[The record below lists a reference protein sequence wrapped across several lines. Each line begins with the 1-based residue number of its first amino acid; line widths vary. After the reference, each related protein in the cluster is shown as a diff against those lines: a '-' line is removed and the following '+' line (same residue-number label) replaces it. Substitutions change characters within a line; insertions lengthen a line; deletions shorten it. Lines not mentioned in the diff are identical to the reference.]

1 MEKTLFKAI
10 VREETDLNSDFYSA
24 ETMSRMGRF
33 FRPPV
38 FVNLLYPKEK

>member
-10 VREETDLNSDFYSA
+10 VMGERHLNSDFYST

-38 FVNLLYPKEK
+38 FVNLLFPKEK